1 MSQYGYGYGP
11 PQGYQPPDAY
21 SHAPPPAYT
30 APPYQS
36 SETAQT
42 QPPGHGR
49 ATLESY
55 EYNRQAIPGLG
66 LNFSN
71 NAVNWQQAWANGAP
85 EPEAERPQ
93 AGPTERIPTTEH
105 VVRSPPATQTR
116 LTANRVAD
124 NTAEEG
130 ELSEGEL
137 EDIYEP
143 GQVEEQAS
151 GRPPSNGLPLLPS
164 ASSLRH
170 PGEVPSQPQTYHA
183 VGKEALTARYWDPEQ
198 SARERSG
205 SYSPYLSPREIHS
218 NGQANS
224 PSDGIGRF

>member
-49 ATLESY
+49 VTLESY

-164 ASSLRH
+164 ASYLRH

-183 VGKEALTARYWDPEQ
+183 VGKEASTARYWDPEQ